1 MLCRTLCLQHAILE
15 SALVS
20 SVGAL
25 FNAWSSFLLSP
36 MAKRGAA
43 GGATTAARISKK
55 SRVAAKAKAT
65 AVAKAAATPTAL
77 AVAAN
82 APGDGAAPAALQPPH
97 AKTPPA
103 SRIAPTPE
111 AHAAPRGGI
120 SNKNAVVYA
129 KFEQDKATLQGHS
142 MFHDI
147 TVANPIADGPKACY
161 DDDSYKSAMVQHRC
175 CEVGHSIFV
184 LNPAMYPSSGVTIN
198 PKKIRLLKEQ
208 FFSSDTKDKFP
219 YPLYGAVRSG
229 EVPGPGTVALLS
241 PPEMLFAAVEAAAE
255 KVKASVD
262 DEEAERVRNNLL
274 LVTIMFEE
282 VDSEEDRLWRCHN
295 LRAAH
300 VGVGDAVK
308 LSLMEKM
315 EAVVEIKALVAS
327 WEGVS
332 IEEMGAEQTANI
344 WNKHVNEG
352 ALQEGITVGFI
363 DAAQTVINR
372 TDDPVIQGLFRLQD
386 DLDVPVFTSVYQVEG
401 VVKKAGTMAKIR
413 WSLSGLVDSVLH
425 RGVSPGEL
433 AVKKLTG
440 KGLPGGKGLVDTLIG
455 QYDLATTLTSWAR
468 TNGMEENLLK
478 KMDYWCATGFHEF
491 RMDMAQQR
499 DQGVLRDAS
508 WVSTCKKSSQLMIK
522 LYEDSI
528 MLNLFKDLVM
538 HVKLTGSSMESVLQK
553 SPILDRLEVITEAR
567 TSELGG
573 KPESQPSAQSDA
585 GPVNIGD
592 IEEVQLF
599 SSLGSHMRTYPR
611 PSFAL

>member
-1 MLCRTLCLQHAILE
+1 
-15 SALVS
+15 
-20 SVGAL
+20 
-25 FNAWSSFLLSP
+25 
-36 MAKRGAA
+36 
-43 GGATTAARISKK
+43 
-55 SRVAAKAKAT
+55 
-65 AVAKAAATPTAL
+65 
-77 AVAAN
+77 
-82 APGDGAAPAALQPPH
+82 
-97 AKTPPA
+97 
-103 SRIAPTPE
+103 
-111 AHAAPRGGI
+111 
-120 SNKNAVVYA
+120 
-129 KFEQDKATLQGHS
+129 
-142 MFHDI
+142 
-147 TVANPIADGPKACY
+147 
-161 DDDSYKSAMVQHRC
+161 
-175 CEVGHSIFV
+175 
-184 LNPAMYPSSGVTIN
+184 
-198 PKKIRLLKEQ
+198 
-208 FFSSDTKDKFP
+208 
-219 YPLYGAVRSG
+219 
-229 EVPGPGTVALLS
+229 
-241 PPEMLFAAVEAAAE
+241 
-255 KVKASVD
+255 
-262 DEEAERVRNNLL
+262 
-274 LVTIMFEE
+274 
-282 VDSEEDRLWRCHN
+282 
-295 LRAAH
+295 
-300 VGVGDAVK
+300 
-308 LSLMEKM
+308 
-315 EAVVEIKALVAS
+315 
-327 WEGVS
+327 
-332 IEEMGAEQTANI
+332 MGAEQTANI

-372 TDDPVIQGLFRLQD
+372 TDDPVIQGLLRLQD

-553 SPILDRLEVITEAR
+553 SQIQDRLEVITEAR

-592 IEEVQLF
+592 IEVQLF